1 MKSGNR
7 LNCGEER
14 ETGTLSTTLELSEL
28 DSKIGQLFMVGIP
41 GPHLDEGTET
51 LIRDY
56 NLGGVILFT
65 RNIEGPVQ
73 LARLCRD
80 LQDTVKKYQG
90 PPLFLAVDQE
100 GGRVARLREP
110 FTIFPG
116 NAAIGMDAHPVGK
129 AEEFGLITAR
139 EMKMVGLNMDLAP
152 VVDVQRGKPEKQ
164 MEGRIFGEDPEMAAL
179 LGRTVVRS
187 LQENNVMAV
196 AKHFPGLGGTSLDPH
211 VHLPRIDIEIDEMEG
226 VNLPPFRSVIDE
238 GVSAI
243 MTSHAIYPSLD
254 SELPAT
260 LSPAIL
266 THLLRGKMGFDGLVI
281 TDDLEMG
288 AIARKWGVAE
298 GASGALEAGADIL
311 LVCEYQEN
319 FLESLGL
326 IRGKVLQGKI
336 PYQRVH
342 QSNERIKTAKAR
354 FLDPMEKISFSKVK
368 EYFKI

>member
-1 MKSGNR
+1 M
-7 LNCGEER
+7 NCGEGR

-41 GPHLDEGTET
+41 GPHLDEGTEN

-116 NAAIGMDAHPVGK
+116 NAAIG
-129 AEEFGLITAR
+129 
-139 EMKMVGLNMDLAP
+139 LNMDLAP

-164 MEGRIFGEDPEMAAL
+164 MEGRIFGEGPEMAAL

-187 LQENNVMAV
+187 LQENGVMAV
-196 AKHFPGLGGTSLDPH
+196 AKHFPGLGGTRLDPH
-211 VHLPRIDIEIDEMEG
+211 VHLPRIDMEIDEME
-226 VNLPPFRSVIDE
+226 E
-238 GVSAI
+238 GFQ
-243 MTSHAIYPSLD
+243 
-254 SELPAT
+254 
-260 LSPAIL
+260 LS
-266 THLLRGKMGFDGLVI
+266 
-281 TDDLEMG
+281 
-288 AIARKWGVAE
+288 
-298 GASGALEAGADIL
+298 
-311 LVCEYQEN
+311 
-319 FLESLGL
+319 
-326 IRGKVLQGKI
+326 
-336 PYQRVH
+336 
-342 QSNERIKTAKAR
+342 
-354 FLDPMEKISFSKVK
+354 
-368 EYFKI
+368 